1 MPSEMEVPL
10 QHPINDFGHIYPSG
24 LYGDIIGQFGFPFEY
39 FEDHTGSFGDPTG
52 PFQALLE
59 PLVCLCV
66 KTMNVIASI
75 CLPFL
80 FPPQRA

>member
-10 QHPINDFGHIYPSG
+10 QHPINDFGHIYPPG

-52 PFQALLE
+52 PF
-59 PLVCLCV
+59 
-66 KTMNVIASI
+66 
-75 CLPFL
+75 
-80 FPPQRA
+80 